1 MKVETNVQH
10 IDKSNLKEPCEV
22 VNKQKLLVCVYLWGF
37 DKISVVKYLKL
48 CAVHI
53 HVSLLH

>member
-1 MKVETNVQH
+1 MYH
-10 IDKSNLKEPCEV
+10 H

-48 CAVHI
+48 CVVHI